1 MMLAHTNP
9 VMSKTTLEERGGKI
23 LVWWLG
29 IFFQDRAKMLA
40 YFQFV
45 SSSFVR
51 GCRCLVPLLLVFA
64 SPLPLEISPYCE
76 SIPVCNSSA
85 PHSPAC
91 HTAQFLTRMAWFH
104 CCMNSVTIPHCTVQL
119 PSKAVTFLFFCI
131 RRQPKQT
138 IKERHKNKTKNGHS
152 NHKGKIHCQ
161 LKRQKT
167 K

>member
-1 MMLAHTNP
+1 MLAHTNP

-29 IFFQDRAKMLA
+29 IFFQDHAKMLA

-85 PHSPAC
+85 PQSPAC
-91 HTAQFLTRMAWFH
+91 HTARFLTRMAWFH
-104 CCMNSVTIPHCTVQL
+104 CCLNVLCCRATVSQSLIALSSCPPRQSLSCSSV
-119 PSKAVTFLFFCI
+119 
-131 RRQPKQT
+131 
-138 IKERHKNKTKNGHS
+138 
-152 NHKGKIHCQ
+152 
-161 LKRQKT
+161 
-167 K
+167 